1 MIVTV
6 TVNPMIEQLHEVP
19 GFAAGETHR
28 PDFPAAV
35 VASGKPLN
43 VARALQDLGE
53 EVVAV
58 VATGGNTGQ
67 EILERLEDE
76 RLESRHVTLAQES
89 RRGFTVFGGGRTST
103 VYGPAP
109 AISDAEADA
118 IVAMV
123 ESLLPARFL
132 VVGGSTS
139 RADLYPRLCGL
150 GAKVILDSHGHAL
163 LDSLA
168 GGGVHLAKPNLKECR
183 FTLGVDDVGHAVR
196 DLVARGA
203 KEAVVTD
210 EGGAAA
216 FFMGGR
222 QVIARP
228 PVVDVVHTVGCGDA
242 LCAGLLHMSER
253 PVDEAVAF
261 AMACGAHAASRPGVA
276 QLDKAVCVEL
286 AGRVELS

>member
-6 TVNPMIEQLHEVP
+6 TVNPMIEQFHEVP

-28 PDFPAAV
+28 PESAASV

-43 VARALQDLGE
+43 VARALRDLGE

-58 VATGGNTGQ
+58 VATGGSTGQ
-67 EILERLEDE
+67 EILERLEAE
-76 RLESRHVTLAQES
+76 HLESRHVRLSQES

-118 IVAMV
+118 IVALV
-123 ESLLPARFL
+123 KSLLPARFL

-139 RADLYPRLCGL
+139 RTDLYPRLCGL
-150 GAKVILDSHGHAL
+150 DAQVVLDSHGHAL

-183 FTLGVDDVGHAVR
+183 FTLGTEDVEHAVQ
-196 DLVARGA
+196 DLVGRGA
-203 KEAVVTD
+203 QEAVVTD

-216 FFMGGR
+216 FSMGGR
-222 QVIARP
+222 QVMALP
-228 PVVDVVHTVGCGDA
+228 PAVDVVHTVGCGDA
-242 LCAGLLHMSER
+242 LCAGLLHMHER
-253 PVDEAVAF
+253 PMDEAVAF
-261 AMACGAHAASRPGVA
+261 AMACGAHAASRPEVA
-276 QLDKAVCVEL
+276 RLDKAACIEL

>member
-1 MIVTV
+1 
-6 TVNPMIEQLHEVP
+6 MIEQLHEVP
-19 GFAAGETHR
+19 SFVAGATHR
-28 PDFPAAV
+28 PEAPAAV
-35 VASGKPLN
+35 VAAGKPLN
-43 VARALQDLGE
+43 VARALRDLGE

-58 VATGGNTGQ
+58 VATGGTTGQ
-67 EILERLEDE
+67 EILDRLEEERLEA
-76 RLESRHVTLAQES
+76 RHVTLAQES
-89 RRGFTVFGGGRTST
+89 RRGFTVFGGGSTST

-118 IVAMV
+118 IVDLV
-123 ESLLPARFL
+123 KSLLPVRFL

-139 RADLYPRLCGL
+139 RADLYPRLCAL
-150 GAKVILDSHGHAL
+150 DTRVVLDSHGHAL

-183 FTLGVDDVGHAVR
+183 ATLGSEAVGGAAQ
-196 DLVARGA
+196 DLLHRGA

-216 FFMGGR
+216 FFIGGR
-222 QVIARP
+222 QLIAHP

-242 LCAGLLHMSER
+242 LCAGLLHMRER

-261 AMACGAHAASRPGVA
+261 AMACGAYAATHSGVSH
-276 QLDKAVCVEL
+276 LDRSACAALADQVEI
-286 AGRVELS
+286 S